1 MQHPTPAIE
10 PAFFMALAILF
21 RALRSPAAYSRPGV
35 MTGRLRRAFQLTRLH
50 TTQETSMP
58 RLFAA
63 LLLALTPM
71 LASAEEV
78 IRVYNWN
85 DYIAPQV
92 LKDFETETGIRVDY
106 HTYSTAEEL
115 AAVLATGEAID
126 VAVPSHDALPAMIKS
141 GTLQP
146 LDFSLLPNRKHLDK
160 QLLSTL
166 VALDPANRHAV
177 PYLWGAVGLAIN
189 TPQAEAAFGGPLP
202 NSWSLLFDA
211 EQSARLASCGISV
224 LDAPDETLTLLL
236 NYQGRSLARSAP
248 SRIERSSRVLDGL
261 RPNLRYVDSERYI
274 DDLNQG
280 KLCVAVAWVGD
291 ALAAADAGQPVRFL
305 VPDEGSILFIDNLVI
320 PSSAT
325 RVDLA
330 HRFIDYLMQPKV
342 AALITAE
349 TLYPSGNADSREF
362 LDEALRNQPDL
373 YPDRDTKRRLHPLET
388 LPEKHSATRD
398 AVWTRFR
405 DGS

>member
-1 MQHPTPAIE
+1 
-10 PAFFMALAILF
+10 
-21 RALRSPAAYSRPGV
+21 
-35 MTGRLRRAFQLTRLH
+35 
-50 TTQETSMP
+50 MP
-58 RLFAA
+58 RLFATV
-63 LLLALTPM
+63 LLALTPL

-92 LKDFETETGIRVDY
+92 LKDFEAQTGIRVDY
-106 HTYSTAEEL
+106 QTFSTAEEL
-115 AAVLATGEAID
+115 ETALASGEAID
-126 VAVPSHDALPAMIKS
+126 VAVPSHDALPALIRN
-141 GTLQP
+141 GTIQP
-146 LDFSLLPNRKHLDK
+146 LDFAQLPHRKHLDK

-166 VALDPANRHAV
+166 VALDPANRHAL

-189 TPQAEAAFGGPLP
+189 VPQAEAAFGGPLP

-248 SRIERSSRVLDGL
+248 SRIERSGQVLDGL
-261 RPNLRYVDSERYI
+261 RAHLRYIDSERYI
-274 DDLNQG
+274 DDLNAG
-280 KLCVAVAWVGD
+280 NLCVAMAWVGD
-291 ALAAADAGQPVRFL
+291 ALAAAEAGQPVRFL

-320 PSSAT
+320 PSSAQ

-330 HRFIDYLMQPKV
+330 HRFIDYLMQPEV

-349 TLYPSGNADSREF
+349 TLYPSGNADSRAF
-362 LDEALRNQPDL
+362 LDETLRNQPDL

-388 LPEKHSATRD
+388 LPDKHSATRD
-398 AVWTRFR
+398 AVWARFR

>member
-1 MQHPTPAIE
+1 
-10 PAFFMALAILF
+10 
-21 RALRSPAAYSRPGV
+21 
-35 MTGRLRRAFQLTRLH
+35 
-50 TTQETSMP
+50 MP
-58 RLFAA
+58 RLFAS
-63 LLLALTPM
+63 LLLALTPL

-85 DYIAPQV
+85 DYIAPSV
-92 LKDFETETGIRVDY
+92 LKDFQAETGIRVEY
-106 HTYSTAEEL
+106 RTFSTAEEL
-115 AAVLATGEAID
+115 EKVLASGEAID
-126 VAVPSHDALPAMIKS
+126 VAVPSHDALPAMIKN

-146 LDFSLLPNRKHLDK
+146 LDFNLLPNRKHLDK

-166 VALDPANRHAV
+166 VALDPANRHAL

-202 NSWSLLFDA
+202 NSWSVLFDP
-211 EQSARLASCGISV
+211 EQSARLASCGISL
-224 LDAPDETLTLLL
+224 LDAPDETLTVLMS
-236 NYQGRSLARSAP
+236 YQGRSMARSSP
-248 SRIERSSRVLDGL
+248 GRIERASQVLDGL
-261 RPNLRYVDSERYI
+261 RPNLRYIDSERYI

-280 KLCVAVAWVGD
+280 KLCVAMAWVGD

-305 VPDEGSILFIDNLVI
+305 VPDEGSVLFIDSLVI
-320 PSSAT
+320 PSSAK
-325 RVDLA
+325 RPDLA
-330 HRFIDYLMQPKV
+330 HRFINYLMQPKV

-362 LDEALRNQPDL
+362 LDEALRNLPDL
-373 YPDRDTKRRLHPLET
+373 YPDRSTKRRLHALET

-398 AVWTRFR
+398 AVWARFR